1 MILLREGVWVSLT
14 PKITPFILLFV
25 VLIYDLR
32 YNARHTNLSLYKLV
46 IGSFLSIII
55 IRRRWG
61 RLSITKLAAVKLKRQ

>member
-55 IRRRWG
+55 IRRWG